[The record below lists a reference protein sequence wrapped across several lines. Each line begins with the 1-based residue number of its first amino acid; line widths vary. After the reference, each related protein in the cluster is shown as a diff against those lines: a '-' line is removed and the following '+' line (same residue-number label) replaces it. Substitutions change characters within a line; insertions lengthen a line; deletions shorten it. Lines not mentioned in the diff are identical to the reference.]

1 MSCFCKNALGPLQL
15 ALPGL
20 SVSASLSVALP
31 GAKVALSLSD
41 WLGAR
46 GLPAAPWAPDL
57 AWLEIELPSLR
68 LSASAMATISAFAQL
83 RASVMAQFGLDL
95 MVAAQ
100 AQAFARLAATAS
112 ARLSAMLSANVGLG
126 LGLGLGINAMP
137 WQALASLNFAIGQLE
152 AALSLGLFAN
162 LSAYGAFPNFAAFL
176 AALMAL
182 LPVIAVS
189 LQMNLALNAS
199 LSATL
204 SASIRA
210 MLAISMPSIPA
221 VNLSL
226 MATLTATL
234 SAIASL
240 QASLGISPLQV
251 GFPGVQAMLSARLAV
266 LLPQVSAALG
276 LNLSLPNLL
285 ALLPA
290 LPYCPTMAVTA
301 PVVQMAASINAQAVA
316 SMNWQVPALSAVAL
330 LNIGLPVCALSAQL
344 NESLGINAALSAPCP
359 ICDAGAVFKAAMS
372 I

>member
-112 ARLSAMLSANVGLG
+112 ARLSAMLSANVG

-316 SMNWQVPALSAVAL
+316 SMNWQVPSLGAVAL

-344 NESLGINAALSAPCP
+344 SAALGINAALSAPCP

>member
-1 MSCFCKNALGPLQL
+1 MSCFCRNSLGPLQL

-20 SVSASLSVALP
+20 SLSATLSVP
-31 GAKVALSLSD
+31 GAHIALSLSD

-46 GLPAAPWAPDL
+46 GLPAAPWAPEL
-57 AWLEIELPSLR
+57 AWLQLPLPSLR
-68 LSASAMATISAFAQL
+68 LNANAMATISAFAQL
-83 RASVMAQFGLDL
+83 RATVLAQFGLDL
-95 MVAAQ
+95 MVSAQ

-112 ARLSAMLSANVGLG
+112 ARLSAMLNLN
-126 LGLGLGINAMP
+126 INPMP
-137 WQALASLNFAIGQLE
+137 WQQLAALNFAIGQLQ
-152 AALSLGLFAN
+152 AALSMGLFAN
-162 LSAYGAFPNFAAFL
+162 LSAYVALPNFAAFL

-182 LPVIAVS
+182 LPLIAVS

-199 LSATL
+199 LSAQL
-204 SASIRA
+204 SAAIRA
-210 MLAISMPSIPA
+210 MLAINMPSIPTA
-221 VNLSL
+221 NLSL
-226 MATLTATL
+226 MAQLTASL

-266 LLPQVSAALG
+266 LLPQISAALG
-276 LNLSLPNLL
+276 MSVSLPNLL

-330 LNIGLPVCALSAQL
+330 LNVGLPVCALTAQL
-344 NESLGINAALSAPCP
+344 NAALGINAVLNAPCP
-359 ICDAGAVFKAAMS
+359 ICDAAAVLAAAMS
-372 I
+372 L